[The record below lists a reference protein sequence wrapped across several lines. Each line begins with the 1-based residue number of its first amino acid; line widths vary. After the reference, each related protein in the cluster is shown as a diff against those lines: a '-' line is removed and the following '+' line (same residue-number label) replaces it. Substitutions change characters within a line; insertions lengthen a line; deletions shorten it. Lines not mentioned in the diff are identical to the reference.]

1 MESTVTDVNASF
13 TVPQYGLT
21 CDLGTARKPA
31 DARWQTLRSERT
43 MGGEEAQGLLRP
55 SPEGT
60 AMLTRLALFTVRK
73 RRWVLSVTVLFLLAS
88 IGLGTGAFGVL
99 KTAGFDDPSSESARA
114 EALLEKHFGG
124 GEPNVVL
131 VLTADAG
138 SVDDPALASDGA
150 ALVARL
156 ETIEGVDQVLSYW
169 SLDNA
174 PALRSSDGD
183 TALVL
188 VRVVGDEEFVE
199 EQLATIDEQFTGTQG
214 RFTVLLGGSEAVFA
228 DIGHTIE
235 GDLLRAELIAIPLT
249 LILLL
254 FVFRSLIA
262 ALLPLFVGVI
272 AIFGT
277 LLSLYVIGSAT
288 DVSIYAV
295 NLTTALG
302 LGLAIDYS
310 LFIVSRFREE
320 LDAGRSIEAAVTRT
334 VQTAGKTV
342 LISALTVAVSLSAL
356 LVFPLYFLRSFAYA
370 GVAVVL
376 LALLGSIVSLPALLA
391 VLGHRVDSVRIG
403 RRRTARA
410 ASEGTWHR
418 IATLVMRRPIPIAAT
433 VVVVLVLLGAPFLR
447 ATFGAPDDRVLPTSA
462 GSRQAGDILRSEFSG
477 NAAEGFGVV
486 AEGVGADRLADI
498 AAAAAALSAM
508 EGIDRVESAAG
519 TFVGGQRSSS
529 SPNDGGYFASDG
541 AAITWMS
548 IVPGFPVVSPE
559 GERLVKDIRDLDLPF
574 EVAVEGQAA
583 GLVDSKAAIGSAL
596 PWAIAII
603 VIATFILLFLM
614 AGSLLVPLKAL
625 ILNTLSLTATFGAM
639 VWIFQDGNLSELL
652 GFTATGTL
660 DISMPILMFCIAFG
674 LSMDYEVFLLSR
686 IKEEHD
692 RVGDNEASVALGLER
707 TGRIITAAALLL
719 SITFFAF
726 GTSGVS
732 FIKMFGIGLGL
743 AVLMDATVVRAFLVP
758 AFMRLAGDANWWAP
772 APLRRL
778 HDRFGLRET
787 EQP

>member
-1 MESTVTDVNASF
+1 MLTSLASF
-13 TVPQYGLT
+13 TV
-21 CDLGTARKPA
+21 R
-31 DARWQTLRSERT
+31 R
-43 MGGEEAQGLLRP
+43 
-55 SPEGT
+55 
-60 AMLTRLALFTVRK
+60 
-73 RRWVLSVTVLFLLAS
+73 RRWVLSFTVLFLLVS
-88 IGLGTGAFGVL
+88 VVLGTGAFGVL
-99 KTAGFDDPSSESARA
+99 KTAGFDDPSSESVRA
-114 EALLEKHFGG
+114 EALLEEHFDG

-131 VLTADAG
+131 VLSAEG
-138 SVDDPALASDGA
+138 RNVDDPALAADGA
-150 ALVARL
+150 ALATRL
-156 ETIEGVDQVLSYW
+156 DGVEGVELVLSYW
-169 SLDNA
+169 SLGNA
-174 PALRSSDGD
+174 PTLRGADGD

-188 VRVVGDEEFVE
+188 VRLTGDEEFVE
-199 EQLATIDEQFTGTQG
+199 EQLAVVDEQFTGVQG
-214 RFTVLLGGSEAVFA
+214 GFEVLLGGSDAVFA

-235 GDLLRAELIAIPLT
+235 GDLLRAEMIAIPLT
-249 LILLL
+249 LFLLL

-262 ALLPLFVGVI
+262 AVLPLFVGVI
-272 AIFGT
+272 AILGT
-277 LLSLYVIGSAT
+277 LLSLFVIGSVT
-288 DVSIYAV
+288 DVSIYAI

-320 LDAGRSIEAAVTRT
+320 LHAGRTVEAAVVRT
-334 VQTAGKTV
+334 VETAGKTV

-376 LALLGSIVSLPALLA
+376 LALIGSVISLPALLA
-391 VLGHRVDSVRIG
+391 ILGHRVDSVRIG
-403 RRRTARA
+403 RRRVARA
-410 ASEGTWHR
+410 EHEGAWHR
-418 IATLVMRRPIPIAAT
+418 IATLVMRRPIPIAT
-433 VVVVLVLLGAPFLR
+433 VVVVFLVLLGAPFLR
-447 ATFGAPDDRVLPTSA
+447 ASFGTPDDRVLPTSA
-462 GSRQAGDILRSEFSG
+462 GSRQASEILRAEFSG
-477 NAAEGFGVV
+477 NAAESFGVV
-486 AEGVGADRLADI
+486 ADGVGADRLDDI
-498 AAAAAALSAM
+498 AEAAAALSTLD
-508 EGIDRVESAAG
+508 GVDRVDSAAG
-519 TFVGGQRSSS
+519 TFLRGEFTSSG
-529 SPNDGGYFASDG
+529 PNDGDFLASDG
-541 AAITWMS
+541 TAISWMS
-548 IVPGFPVVSPE
+548 VVPDFPVASPQ
-559 GERLVKDIRDLDLPF
+559 GERLVKDIRSLELPF

-583 GLVDSKAAIGSAL
+583 GLVDSKAAIGGAL

-603 VIATFILLFLM
+603 VIATFVLLFMM
-614 AGSLLVPLKAL
+614 AGSLLVPVKAL
-625 ILNTLSLTATFGAM
+625 ILNSLSLTATFGAM

-686 IKEEHD
+686 IKEEYD

-772 APLRRL
+772 APLRRF
-778 HDRFGLRET
+778 HDRFGLKEGASH
-787 EQP
+787 

>member
-1 MESTVTDVNASF
+1 
-13 TVPQYGLT
+13 
-21 CDLGTARKPA
+21 
-31 DARWQTLRSERT
+31 
-43 MGGEEAQGLLRP
+43 
-55 SPEGT
+55 
-60 AMLTRLALFTVRK
+60 MLSRLAVFTVRR
-73 RRWVLSVTVLFLLAS
+73 RRWVLSFTALFLLVAVV
-88 IGLGTGAFGVL
+88 LGTGAFGVL
-99 KTAGFDDPSSESARA
+99 KTGGFDDPASESARA
-114 EALLEKHFGG
+114 EALLERHFDG

-131 VLTADAG
+131 VLTATGRD
-138 SVDDPALASDGA
+138 VDEASLATDGA
-150 ALVARL
+150 ALTERL
-156 ETIEGVDQVLSYW
+156 DVLDGVEQVVSYW
-169 SLDNA
+169 SLGNA
-174 PALRSSDGD
+174 PALRSDDGD

-188 VRVVGDEEFVE
+188 ARVVGDEEFVE
-199 EQLATIDEQFTGTQG
+199 EQVAVVDEQFTGAQG
-214 RFTVLLGGSEAVFA
+214 GFDVLLGGSDAVFA

-249 LILLL
+249 LVLLL
-254 FVFRSLIA
+254 FVFRSLVA

-277 LLSLYVIGSAT
+277 LLSLFVIGSVT

-320 LDAGRSIEAAVTRT
+320 LDAGRSVEASVERA
-334 VQTAGKTV
+334 VQTAGRTV

-376 LALLGSIVSLPALLA
+376 LALAGSIVSLPALLA
-391 VLGHRVDSVRIG
+391 VLGHRVDAVRIG
-403 RRRTARA
+403 RRRVARA
-410 ASEGTWHR
+410 EHEGAWHR
-418 IATLVMRRPIPIAAT
+418 IATFVMRRPVPIAAT
-433 VVVVLVLLGAPFLR
+433 VVVCLVLLGVPFLR
-447 ATFGAPDDRVLPTSA
+447 ASFGVPDDRVLPTSA
-462 GSRQAGDILRSEFSG
+462 GSRQASEILRAEFSG

-486 AEGVGADRLADI
+486 APGVGADRLDDI
-498 AAAAAALSAM
+498 AAAAATLSAM
-508 EGIDRVESAAG
+508 DGVDRVDSAAG
-519 TFVGGQRSSS
+519 TFVRGG
-529 SPNDGGYFASDG
+529 FASASPTDDSFLADDG
-541 AAITWMS
+541 TTITWMS
-548 IVPGFPVVSPE
+548 VVPDFPVVSPE
-559 GERLVKDIRDLDLPF
+559 GEMLVKDIRNLDLPF
-574 EVAVEGQAA
+574 DVAVEGQAA
-583 GLVDSKAAIGSAL
+583 GLVDSKSAIGGAL

-603 VIATFILLFLM
+603 VVATFVLLFLM
-614 AGSLLVPLKAL
+614 AGSLLVPVKAL
-625 ILNTLSLTATFGAM
+625 VLNLLSLTATFGAM
-639 VWIFQDGNLSELL
+639 VWIFQDGNLSDLL

-686 IKEEHD
+686 IKEEYD
-692 RVGDNEASVALGLER
+692 RIGDNDAAVALGLER

-743 AVLMDATVVRAFLVP
+743 AVLMDATIVRAFLVP

-772 APLRRL
+772 APLRRF
-778 HDRFGLRET
+778 HDRFGLREG
-787 EQP
+787 ERG